1 MARWSKE
8 SKEVLTA
15 PGDIFL
21 SYIHFVFWGDFF
33 FFLQFLSI
41 QREEHKGFH
50 SLEVIL
56 VK

>member
-21 SYIHFVFWGDFF
+21 SYIHFVFLGDFL
-33 FFLQFLSI
+33 FLYSF
-41 QREEHKGFH
+41 
-50 SLEVIL
+50 
-56 VK
+56 

>member
-1 MARWSKE
+1 MALRNLRAFFFSASK
-8 SKEVLTA
+8 KALTA

-21 SYIHFVFWGDFF
+21 SYMLLFFV
-33 FFLQFLSI
+33 QFLSI